1 MKLQAFFALFS
12 LGFLG
17 CNSAQVDS
25 KKSATDSLTYSAETQ
40 KTVAKTSDLKDKIL
54 GIWGNEY
61 SENAVFEIRNDSIYY
76 VDQFKTYKYKL
87 KDSTIT
93 IFYHDYKDSSKLSF
107 VKDTLVM
114 ESNGEKSKF
123 WKFTK

>member
-12 LGFLG
+12 LGFLS

-25 KKSATDSLTYSAETQ
+25 KKSATDSLTYPAETQ
-40 KTVAKTSDLKDKIL
+40 KTVAITSDLKDKIL
-54 GIWGNEY
+54 GIWGNDY
-61 SENAVFEIRNDSIYY
+61 SENAVFEIRKDSIYY
-76 VDQFKTYKYKL
+76 VDQFETYKYIL
-87 KDSTIT
+87 KDSIIT
-93 IFYHDYKDSSKLSF
+93 IFYRDYTDSSMLSF
-107 VKDTLVM
+107 KKDTLVM

>member
-12 LGFLG
+12 LGFIG

-25 KKSATDSLTYSAETQ
+25 KKSAMDSLTYPAETQ
-40 KTVAKTSDLKDKIL
+40 KTVAITSDLKDKIL

-61 SENAVFEIRNDSIYY
+61 SENAVFEIRKDSIYY